1 MVGSFSKL
9 NRFNYPP
16 VDDLFTAKMGIAYPV
31 RCIPVLPG
39 DTWRI
44 EQSQMAR
51 MMALLSPAYG
61 KVCMRL
67 HTFFVPYRV
76 LWPKFYE
83 GFMIQTKNDDGT
95 LADPAS
101 IPTITET
108 WASGSLGDY
117 LGYPVGTEFTST
129 AFKVRA
135 YQKIIRDWYLNT
147 NIEDEYD
154 IALST
159 GDGADTTTSTS
170 LYNANYPRDY
180 FTGTYPTRQRGE
192 ELPVPITGG
201 NAPVSVYGTGASTM
215 FRARDNNGNIITTA
229 LGQMTNNNVGIDSA
243 LVLSNTTT
251 QQPISNGTVTTGRQ
265 DLSTSTPVGLHTD
278 QRYGNTGIVGT
289 ADLSNVTS
297 VNPSDFRL
305 VWQLNLKRQK
315 DLYSGSRTVDWLQE
329 HYGVRCPDA
338 RLQRSEF
345 LGGMKTYFNVS
356 EVLQTSASATGQTA
370 QGNMAGHGFS
380 VSGGKPIKKTFTEH
394 GIIMTILTISP
405 QAVYTQGAPRE
416 DMKRTPEEFGLP
428 VLSHTIMDAV
438 YKGQVYW
445 TGTSTDTQPLGYRNI
460 YDEYRV
466 MYSSAKGLFRAGKSL
481 EYWTWARKFA
491 NQPAL
496 NKSFIQ
502 VENNERPFA
511 TQDGSDKFLV
521 KVVTKAKADSQIYEP
536 KSNILKTYQRGTNL

>member
-1 MVGSFSKL
+1 MVGTFNKL

-16 VDDLFTAKMGIAYPV
+16 VDDLFTAKMGVAYPV

-51 MMALLSPAYG
+51 MLALISPAYG
-61 KVCMRL
+61 KVCLRL

-117 LGYPVGTEFTST
+117 LGYPVGVQFTST

-170 LYNANYPRDY
+170 LFNANYPKDY

-192 ELPVPITGG
+192 ELPVP
-201 NAPVSVYGTGASTM
+201 
-215 FRARDNNGNIITTA
+215 
-229 LGQMTNNNVGIDSA
+229 LVGSA
-243 LVLSNTTT
+243 LVRGDGKAMGWTDGTTEFGT
-251 QQPISNGTVTTGRQ
+251 VFSSGSTGQQISLQTSGVGIANGTTVSVGTSPTNQNVVG
-265 DLSTSTPVGLHTD
+265 LSTD
-278 QRYGNTGIVGT
+278 GT
-289 ADLSNVTS
+289 KSHIYADLAASGS

-315 DLYSGSRTVDWLQE
+315 DLYSGSRTVDWLNE

-356 EVLQTSASATGQTA
+356 EVLQTSASASGQTA

-380 VSGGKPIKKTFTEH
+380 VSAQRPIKKTFTEH
-394 GIIMTILTISP
+394 GIMMTILTISP

-416 DMKRTPEEFGLP
+416 DLKRTPEEFGLP

-438 YKGQVYW
+438 YKGQVMW
-445 TGTSTDTQPLGYRNI
+445 TGTSTDNEPLGYRNI

-496 NKSFIQ
+496 NKSFIE

-521 KVVTKAKADSQIYEP
+521 KVVTKAKAFRKLP
-536 KSNILKTYQRGTNL
+536 KVGTPLYLDHM

>member
-1 MVGSFSKL
+1 MAFNKL

-16 VDDLFTAKMGIAYPV
+16 VDDLFTAKQGIVYPV

-51 MMALLSPAYG
+51 MLALLSPAYG
-61 KVCMRL
+61 KVCLRL

-83 GFMIQTKNDDGT
+83 GFMIQLKNDDGT

-101 IPTITET
+101 IPTITKT
-108 WASGSLGDY
+108 WDVGSLGDY
-117 LGYPVGTEFTST
+117 LGYPVGTEYTST

-147 NIEDEYD
+147 NIEDEYG

-159 GDGADTTTSTS
+159 ADGVDETTSTDLFHS
-170 LYNANYPRDY
+170 NYPRDY

-192 ELPVPITGG
+192 ELPVPISGETAPVIGNGMVLGLMNSTQKGGLGIGADTGVNAGKVMLPYTGG
-201 NAPVSVYGTGASTM
+201 YGQDISTS
-215 FRARDNNGNIITTA
+215 GS
-229 LGQMTNNNVGIDSA
+229 LGS
-243 LVLSNTTT
+243 
-251 QQPISNGTVTTGRQ
+251 PISVGR
-265 DLSTSTPVGLHTD
+265 VGLTD
-278 QRYGNTGIVGT
+278 DATKSGVVASVKDIM
-289 ADLSNVTS
+289 S

-356 EVLQTSASATGQTA
+356 EVLQTSATQTGTTA
-370 QGNMAGHGFS
+370 QGNMSGHGFS
-380 VSGGKPIKKTFTEH
+380 VSGSKPIKKTFTEH
-394 GIIMTILTISP
+394 GVIMTLLTITP
-405 QAVYTQGAPRE
+405 QAVYTQGSPRE

-438 YKGQVYW
+438 YKGQVMW
-445 TGTSTDTQPLGYRNI
+445 TGTDTDKEPLGYRNI

-466 MYSSAKGLFRAGKSL
+466 LYSSAKGLFRAGQSL

-496 NKSFIQ
+496 NKDFIQ

-521 KVVTKAKADSQIYEP
+521 KVVTKAKAYRKLP
-536 KSNILKTYQRGTNL
+536 KVGTPLYLDHM

>member
-1 MVGSFSKL
+1 MAGSFSKL

-16 VDDLFTAKMGIAYPV
+16 VDDLFTAKMGVAYPV

-39 DTWRI
+39 DTWFI
-44 EQSQMAR
+44 IHSQMAR

-61 KVCMRL
+61 KVCLRL
-67 HTFFVPYRV
+67 HTFYVPYRV

-83 GFMIQTKNDDGT
+83 GFMIQSKNDDGT
-95 LADPAS
+95 LAAPAA

-108 WASGSLGDY
+108 WSVGSLGDY
-117 LGYPVGTEFTST
+117 LGYPVGVPYTST
-129 AFKVRA
+129 AFKIRA

-159 GDGADTTTSTS
+159 GDGVDSTTSTS
-170 LYNANYPRDY
+170 LFNSNYPRDY
-180 FTGTYPTRQRGE
+180 FTGTYPSRQRGE
-192 ELPVPITGG
+192 ELPVPITSG
-201 NAPVSVYGTGASTM
+201 NAPVSVYGYSSNNAHGKKGILLDGMGSDGSFLRAGTWTRNNSDQASPNLI
-215 FRARDNNGNIITTA
+215 DSDGNVVTA
-229 LGQMTNNNVGIDSA
+229 LNGIAPGTGQIG
-243 LVLSNTTT
+243 
-251 QQPISNGTVTTGRQ
+251 
-265 DLSTSTPVGLHTD
+265 LSTVST
-278 QRYGNTGIVGT
+278 YGATGIVGS
-289 ADLSNVTS
+289 AALQDISS

-315 DLYSGSRTVDWLQE
+315 DLYAGSRTVDWLNE

-356 EVLQTSASATGQTA
+356 EVLQTSATATGQTA

-380 VSGGKPIKKTFTEH
+380 VSGSKPIKKTFTEH
-394 GIIMTILTISP
+394 GIIMTILTITP
-405 QAVYTQGAPRE
+405 QAVYGQGSPRE

-445 TGTSTDTQPLGYRNI
+445 TNSSTDTEPLGYRNI
-460 YDEYRV
+460 YDEYRT
-466 MYSSAKGLFRAGKSL
+466 MYSSVKGLFRPGQSL
-481 EYWTWARKFA
+481 EYWTWMRKFA

-521 KVVTKAKADSQIYEP
+521 KVVTKAKAYRKLP
-536 KSNILKTYQRGTNL
+536 KVGTPLYLDHM

>member
-1 MVGSFSKL
+1 MSFAKL

-16 VDDLFTAKMGIAYPV
+16 VDDLFTAKMGVAYPV

-44 EQSQMAR
+44 EQAQMAR

-61 KVCMRL
+61 KVCLRL
-67 HTFFVPYRV
+67 HTFYVPYRV

-83 GFMIQTKNDDGT
+83 GFMIQAKNDDGT

-108 WASGSLGDY
+108 WTSGSLGDY
-117 LGYPVGTEFTST
+117 LGYPLGVSYTST
-129 AFKVRA
+129 AFKIRA

-147 NIEDEYD
+147 NIEDEYG

-159 GDGADTTTSTS
+159 GSGVDMITSTQLFNS
-170 LYNANYPRDY
+170 NYPRDY
-180 FTGTYPTRQRGE
+180 FTGTYPTRQRGP
-192 ELPVPITGG
+192 ELPIPVAGG
-201 NAPVSVYGTGASTM
+201 NVVVQTSQNDNLVGWESGQASLTWRRTSNGEKVNQDKTLGLSSAGGTFYGASGAGTGSYV
-215 FRARDNNGNIITTA
+215 DA
-229 LGQMTNNNVGIDSA
+229 LYP
-243 LVLSNTTT
+243 SNLFANM
-251 QQPISNGTVTTGRQ
+251 SDV
-265 DLSTSTPVGLHTD
+265 S
-278 QRYGNTGIVGT
+278 
-289 ADLSNVTS
+289 S

-305 VWQLNLKRQK
+305 IWQLNLKRQK

-356 EVLQTSASATGQTA
+356 EVLQTSATATGTTA

-380 VSGGKPIKKTFTEH
+380 VSGSKPIKKTFTEH
-394 GIIMTILTISP
+394 GIIMTILTITP
-405 QAVYTQGAPRE
+405 QAVYGQGSPRE

-438 YKGQVYW
+438 YKGQVMW
-445 TGTSTDTQPLGYRNI
+445 TGTDTDKEPLGYRNI
-460 YDEYRV
+460 YDEYRT
-466 MYSSAKGLFRAGKSL
+466 MYSSVKGLFRPGQSL
-481 EYWTWARKFA
+481 EYWTWMRKFN

-521 KVVTKAKADSQIYEP
+521 KVVTKAKAYRKLP
-536 KSNILKTYQRGTNL
+536 KVGTPLYLDHM

>member
-1 MVGSFSKL
+1 MAFNKL

-51 MMALLSPAYG
+51 MLALLSPAYG
-61 KVCMRL
+61 KVCLRL
-67 HTFFVPYRV
+67 HTFYVPYRV

-108 WASGSLGDY
+108 WTAGSLGDY
-117 LGYPVGTEFTST
+117 LGYPLGVSYTST
-129 AFKVRA
+129 AFKIRA

-147 NIEDEYD
+147 NIEDEYG

-170 LYNANYPRDY
+170 LFNSNYPRDY
-180 FTGTYPTRQRGE
+180 FTGTYPTRQRGP
-192 ELPVPITGG
+192 ELPIPVNSG
-201 NAPVSVYGTGASTM
+201 NAPVTVFGYPGENKLGKH
-215 FRARDNNGNIITTA
+215 GII
-229 LGQMTNNNVGIDSA
+229 IDGR
-243 LVLSNTTT
+243 N
-251 QQPISNGTVTTGRQ
+251 ISNGDFISTGTWTGNRSDQGAPVVLKGDGTVGSLLTGTQ
-265 DLSTSTPVGLHTD
+265 PGQGGVNLS
-278 QRYGNTGIVGT
+278 QFYGYGESGIVGS
-289 ADLSNVTS
+289 ANLSNISS

-305 VWQLNLKRQK
+305 IWQLNLKRQK

-356 EVLQTSASATGQTA
+356 EVLQTSATATGTTA

-380 VSGGKPIKKTFTEH
+380 VSGSKPIKKTFTEH
-394 GIIMTILTISP
+394 GVIMTILTITP
-405 QAVYTQGAPRE
+405 QAVYGQGSPRE

-438 YKGQVYW
+438 YKGQLYW
-445 TGTSTDTQPLGYRNI
+445 TGTDTDKQPLGYRNI
-460 YDEYRV
+460 YDEYRT
-466 MYSSAKGLFRAGKSL
+466 MYSSVKGLFRPGQSL
-481 EYWTWARKFA
+481 EYWTWMRKFN

-496 NKSFIQ
+496 NKTFIQ

-521 KVVTKAKADSQIYEP
+521 KVVTKAKAYRKLP
-536 KSNILKTYQRGTNL
+536 KVGTPLYLDHM

>member
-1 MVGSFSKL
+1 MPGSFSKL

-16 VDDLFTAKMGIAYPV
+16 VDDLFTGKLGIAYPV

-39 DTWRI
+39 DTWRL
-44 EQSQMAR
+44 EQTQMSR
-51 MMALLSPAYG
+51 MLALLSPAYG

-95 LADPAS
+95 LADPAA
-101 IPTITET
+101 IPTITKT
-108 WASGSLGDY
+108 WTSGSLGDY
-117 LGYPVGTEFTST
+117 LGYPLDVEYTST

-159 GDGADTTTSTS
+159 ADGADTTTSTD
-170 LYNANYPRDY
+170 LYHSNYPRDY

-192 ELPVPITGG
+192 ELPVPISGQQVGVRIMQGKNSNPGTEANNQALIFKARNLNNSGTTTVTLIENAGG
-201 NAPVSVYGTGASTM
+201 ATADYPYPRFGETAGA
-215 FRARDNNGNIITTA
+215 
-229 LGQMTNNNVGIDSA
+229 
-243 LVLSNTTT
+243 LSNTVGVANIG
-251 QQPISNGTVTTGRQ
+251 QNHPIGYSDGLTGLV
-265 DLSTSTPVGLHTD
+265 DLND
-278 QRYGNTGIVGT
+278 I
-289 ADLSNVTS
+289 TS

-345 LGGMKTYFNVS
+345 LGGMKTWFNVS
-356 EVLQTSASATGQTA
+356 EVLQTSATQTGTTS

-380 VSGGKPIKKTFTEH
+380 VSGSKPIKKTFTEH
-394 GIIMTILTISP
+394 GVIMTILTIAP
-405 QAVYTQGAPRE
+405 QAVYTQGSPRE

-438 YKGQVYW
+438 FKGQVFW
-445 TGTSTDTQPLGYRNI
+445 TGTDTDKQPLGFRNI

-466 MYSSAKGLFRAGKSL
+466 MYSSAKGLFRANKSL
-481 EYWTWARKFA
+481 EYWTWSRKFA

-496 NKSFIQ
+496 NKDFIQ

-511 TQDGSDKFLV
+511 TQDGSDKFLI
-521 KVVTKAKADSQIYEP
+521 KVTTKAKAFRKLP
-536 KSNILKTYQRGTNL
+536 KVGTPLYLDHM